1 MYDYFLGLLIKKF
14 RISKGLTQK
23 ELANELDKSEISIK
37 KYETGVLKTPF
48 SVLFMT
54 VHMLGIDVFTFYNY
68 LRDLVEEIKRE
79 NRITQDELDK
89 CVEKLEEDAL
99 KIYKGWVQTD
109 DLEPI
114 DDDKQSNFRF
124 LYRQIFGYVD
134 RFIKNKNEEN
144 KTAIWL
150 SDEETEVV
158 VNDIIDYLN
167 YKIEKYYNGELNE
180 KEI

>member
-1 MYDYFLGLLIKKF
+1 
-14 RISKGLTQK
+14 
-23 ELANELDKSEISIK
+23 
-37 KYETGVLKTPF
+37 
-48 SVLFMT
+48 
-54 VHMLGIDVFTFYNY
+54 MLGIDVFTFYNY

-79 NRITQDELDK
+79 NRIMKDELDK
-89 CVEKLEEDAL
+89 CVEKLEEDSL
-99 KIYKGWVQTD
+99 KTYKGWVQTD
-109 DLEPI
+109 DLESI
-114 DDDKQSNFRF
+114 DDDVQSNFRF

-180 KEI
+180 EK

>member
-23 ELANELDKSEISIK
+23 ELASQLDKSEISIK
-37 KYETGVLKTPF
+37 KYETGGLKIPF
-48 SVLFMT
+48 SVLFMA
-54 VHMLGIDVFTFYNY
+54 VHMLGIQMYEFYDY
-68 LRDLVEEIKRE
+68 LRDLVGEIKRE

-89 CVEKLEEDAL
+89 CVEKLEEDSL

-109 DLEPI
+109 DLEPMA
-114 DDDKQSNFRF
+114 DDKQSNFRF
-124 LYRQIFGYVD
+124 LYRQIFNYVD

-144 KTAIWL
+144 KKAIWL
-150 SDEETEVV
+150 SDEDTEVM

-167 YKIEKYYNGELNE
+167 YKIEKFYKGELNE
-180 KEI
+180 EI

>member
-23 ELANELDKSEISIK
+23 ELASQLDKSEISIK
-37 KYETGVLKTPF
+37 KYETGGLKIPF
-48 SVLFMT
+48 SVLFMA
-54 VHMLGIDVFTFYNY
+54 VHMLGIPMYEFYDY
-68 LRDLVEEIKRE
+68 LRDLVGEIKRE

-89 CVEKLEEDAL
+89 CVEKLEEDSL

-109 DLEPI
+109 DLEPMA
-114 DDDKQSNFRF
+114 DDKQSNFRF

-150 SDEETEVV
+150 SDEETEVM

-167 YKIEKYYNGELNE
+167 YKIEKFYKGELNE
-180 KEI
+180 EI

>member
-23 ELANELDKSEISIK
+23 ELASQLDKSEISIK
-37 KYETGVLKTPF
+37 KYETGGLKIPF
-48 SVLFMT
+48 SVLFMA
-54 VHMLGIDVFTFYNY
+54 VHMLGIQMYEFYDY
-68 LRDLVEEIKRE
+68 LRDLVGEIKRE

-89 CVEKLEEDAL
+89 CVEKLEEDSL

-109 DLEPI
+109 DLEPMA
-114 DDDKQSNFRF
+114 DDKQSNFRF
-124 LYRQIFGYVD
+124 LYRQIFNYVD

-144 KTAIWL
+144 KKAIWL
-150 SDEETEVV
+150 SDEDTEVI

-167 YKIEKYYNGELNE
+167 YKIEKFYKGELNE
-180 KEI
+180 EI

>member
-23 ELANELDKSEISIK
+23 ELASQLDKSEISIK
-37 KYETGVLKTPF
+37 KYETGGLKIPF
-48 SVLFMT
+48 SVLFMA
-54 VHMLGIDVFTFYNY
+54 VHMLGIEMYEFYDY
-68 LRDLVEEIKRE
+68 LRDLIREIKRE

-89 CVEKLEEDAL
+89 CVEKLEEDSL

-150 SDEETEVV
+150 SDEETEVM

-167 YKIEKYYNGELNE
+167 YKIEKFYKGELNE
-180 KEI
+180 EK

>member
-37 KYETGVLKTPF
+37 KYETGGLKVPF

-79 NRITQDELDK
+79 NRIMKDELDK
-89 CVEKLEEDAL
+89 CVEKLEEDSL

-114 DDDKQSNFRF
+114 DDDVQSNFRF

-180 KEI
+180 EK

>member
-23 ELANELDKSEISIK
+23 ELASQLDKSEISIK
-37 KYETGVLKTPF
+37 KYETGGLKIPF
-48 SVLFMT
+48 SVLFMA
-54 VHMLGIDVFTFYNY
+54 VHMLGIEMYEFYDY

-89 CVEKLEEDAL
+89 CVEKLEEDSL

-114 DDDKQSNFRF
+114 GDDKQSNFRF

-150 SDEETEVV
+150 SDEETEVM

-167 YKIEKYYNGELNE
+167 YKIEKFYKGELNE
-180 KEI
+180 EK

>member
-99 KIYKGWVQTD
+99 KYIKVGYKQM
-109 DLEPI
+109 I
-114 DDDKQSNFRF
+114 
-124 LYRQIFGYVD
+124 
-134 RFIKNKNEEN
+134 
-144 KTAIWL
+144 
-150 SDEETEVV
+150 
-158 VNDIIDYLN
+158 
-167 YKIEKYYNGELNE
+167 
-180 KEI
+180 

>member
-23 ELANELDKSEISIK
+23 ELASQLDKSEISIK
-37 KYETGVLKTPF
+37 KYETGGLKIPF
-48 SVLFMT
+48 SVLFMA
-54 VHMLGIDVFTFYNY
+54 VHMLGIEMYEFYDY
-68 LRDLVEEIKRE
+68 LRDLIREIKRE

-89 CVEKLEEDAL
+89 CVEKLEEDSL
-99 KIYKGWVQTD
+99 KIYTGWVQTD

-150 SDEETEVV
+150 SDEETEVM

-167 YKIEKYYNGELNE
+167 YKIEKFYKGELNE
-180 KEI
+180 EK

>member
-37 KYETGVLKTPF
+37 KYETGGLKVPF

-79 NRITQDELDK
+79 NRIMKDELDK
-89 CVEKLEEDAL
+89 CVEKLEEDSL
-99 KIYKGWVQTD
+99 KIYKGWIQTD

-114 DDDKQSNFRF
+114 DDDVQSNFRF

-150 SDEETEVV
+150 SDEDTEVM

-167 YKIEKYYNGELNE
+167 YRIEKYYNGELNE
-180 KEI
+180 EK

>member
-23 ELANELDKSEISIK
+23 ELASQLDKSEISIK
-37 KYETGVLKTPF
+37 KYETGGLKIPF
-48 SVLFMT
+48 SVLFMA
-54 VHMLGIDVFTFYNY
+54 VHMLGIDMFTFYDY
-68 LRDLVEEIKRE
+68 LRDLVDEIKRE
-79 NRITQDELDK
+79 NRITKEELDK
-89 CVEKLEEDAL
+89 CVKKLEEDSL

-114 DDDKQSNFRF
+114 ADDEQSNFRF
-124 LYRQIFGYVD
+124 LYRQIFNYVD

-144 KTAIWL
+144 KKAIWL
-150 SDEETEVV
+150 SDEDTEVM

-167 YKIEKYYNGELNE
+167 YKIEKFYKGELNE